1 MTTPSTS
8 SAPAPLPRLP
18 LIQRLSPR
26 VLRLLGDNPSK
37 FTLQG
42 SNTYLVGSGPRR
54 FLIDTGEGGRKAWTE
69 ALEKVLRDEGIT
81 GIEAV
86 LLTHWHPDHVGGVG
100 DVRGVCG
107 RVFGKGDGG
116 GGGGGGDEVRVFKN
130 QSRPG
135 KEGERGIE
143 DGQVFRT
150 AEGSTTL
157 RAFYC
162 PGHAVDHMA
171 FVLEE
176 EGAVFTGDN
185 VLGHGTAV
193 FEDLA
198 AYMRSLEG
206 MVGLFGQGA
215 KAGNGTGRAYPGH
228 GEVVEDGKGKVR
240 EYIAHRKEREV
251 QILDA
256 LKGLATGGG
265 GRAAGQ
271 DEGGSNGQ
279 RSSSSMDVVKVVYK
293 DYPENLWVPAEG
305 GVVQVLRKL
314 EGEGRVRLLENGNWK
329 LAEGEKSS
337 L

>member
-1 MTTPSTS
+1 MASTS
-8 SAPAPLPRLP
+8 SISALPPLP
-18 LIQRLSPR
+18 LIQKLSPR

-42 SNTYLVGSGPRR
+42 SNTYLVGSGPWR

-69 ALEKVLRDEGIT
+69 GLEKVLRAEGIR

-107 RVFGKGDGG
+107 RVFGAA
-116 GGGGGGDEVRVFKN
+116 EVRVFKN

-135 KEGERGIE
+135 ERGEEGIE

-150 AEGSTTL
+150 ADGGTTL

-206 MVGLFGQGA
+206 MMGLFGHGGQADG
-215 KAGNGTGRAYPGH
+215 GSGRAYPGH
-228 GEVVEDGKGKVR
+228 GEVIEDGKDRVR

-256 LKGLATGGG
+256 LKQLGTSGA
-265 GRAAGQ
+265 GRTAGQ
-271 DEGGSNGQ
+271 DEGGRNTMN
-279 RSSSSMDVVKVVYK
+279 SSSSMDVVKVVYK
-293 DYPENLWVPAEG
+293 DYPENLWAPAEG

-314 EGEGRVRLLENGNWK
+314 EGEGRVKLLENGGWK
-329 LAEGEKSS
+329 VAEGEKSS